1 MKLQT
6 RLTALVSAIIILIS
20 AAIGLFAI
28 SITENN
34 EVGRVDS
41 ILNSAVNQ
49 LGITQDD
56 PLSLA
61 LLLADQSDLKFTV
74 SYISAAR
81 EITALNQ
88 SSGDLPE
95 VPVDQDLSAALS
107 EGITLKTDGLN
118 RIRAVELPDDEFLVL
133 SVSLAEISAAKSQNV
148 RYLFIFTLVMVL
160 FGTAV
165 SNYLFR
171 RDNELNEVVN
181 SLQKNQENMRE
192 FLGDASHELR
202 TPLTVI
208 KGYVELLG
216 KNKAA
221 EPARTAEY
229 YERIAH
235 EIERMQSLINDL
247 LFIAELE
254 DQAPIE
260 PEIINFSRE
269 VAHLSNDLKTLQPS
283 RPIETKIQPGILV
296 NISHN
301 YAQQMLANIFA
312 NLRRHTPEDS
322 QVLIDLAT
330 AGNKAVLTI
339 SDAGSGLPE
348 EVYKSGIQYFQRFDR
363 SRSRESG
370 GSGLGMTIMKRIIEN
385 ANGSIEL
392 RQSQFGGLEIKI
404 TLPISRDWWDY
415 WIKIHI
421 MTSTYLNSLKN
432 KSEIHIELVCLGNIC
447 RSPMAAAVLHNKSRD
462 LTRPKFLVS
471 SSGTSV
477 WHKGEGASPSSVKVW
492 ESAGYKYEHVSR
504 PFSMDLFDQRDLIL
518 TMDLTNRSDV
528 LKSARNQAD
537 INKVMMLR
545 SFDPKLISLDTTT
558 PDAEL
563 LQVPDP
569 WGQEI
574 TAYRE
579 VFQIIDSAID
589 GLIQYFKD

>member
-41 ILNSAVNQ
+41 ILASAVNQ
-49 LGITQDD
+49 LVDTQDD

-81 EITALNQ
+81 EITSLNQ
-88 SSGDLPE
+88 SSGDLQG
-95 VPVDQDLSAALS
+95 VPNDQDLSAGIA
-107 EGITLKTDGLN
+107 EGLTLKVDGIN
-118 RIRAVELPDDEFLVL
+118 RIRAIALPDDEFLVL
-133 SVSLAEISAAKSQNV
+133 SVSLADIKTAKSQNI
-148 RYLFIFTLVMVL
+148 RYLFLFTLAMVL
-160 FGTAV
+160 LGTAV

-181 SLQKNQENMRE
+181 SLQKNQDSMRE

-208 KGYVELLG
+208 KGYVELLS
-216 KNKAA
+216 KNQISDVTK
-221 EPARTAEY
+221 TAEY
-229 YERIAH
+229 YERVGH

-247 LFIAELE
+247 LLIAELE
-254 DQAPIE
+254 DQTPIA

-269 VAHLSNDLKTLQPS
+269 VAHLSNDLKTLQPM
-283 RPIETKIQPGILV
+283 RPIETRIEPGILV

-322 QVLIDLAT
+322 QVLIVLAT

-339 SDAGSGLPE
+339 SDAGPGLPE

-385 ANGSIEL
+385 ASGAIEL
-392 RQSQFGGLEIKI
+392 GKSEFGGLKIEIN
-404 TLPISRDWWDY
+404 LPISRD
-415 WIKIHI
+415 
-421 MTSTYLNSLKN
+421 
-432 KSEIHIELVCLGNIC
+432 
-447 RSPMAAAVLHNKSRD
+447 
-462 LTRPKFLVS
+462 
-471 SSGTSV
+471 
-477 WHKGEGASPSSVKVW
+477 
-492 ESAGYKYEHVSR
+492 
-504 PFSMDLFDQRDLIL
+504 
-518 TMDLTNRSDV
+518 
-528 LKSARNQAD
+528 
-537 INKVMMLR
+537 
-545 SFDPKLISLDTTT
+545 
-558 PDAEL
+558 
-563 LQVPDP
+563 
-569 WGQEI
+569 
-574 TAYRE
+574 
-579 VFQIIDSAID
+579 
-589 GLIQYFKD
+589 

>member
-41 ILNSAVNQ
+41 ILSTAVNQ
-49 LGITQDD
+49 LVDTQDE

-88 SSGDLPE
+88 SSGDLAG
-95 VPVDQDLSAALS
+95 VPTDQDLSAART
-107 EGITLKTDGLN
+107 EGLTLATDGVN
-118 RIRAVELPDDEFLVL
+118 RIRAIALPDDEFLVL
-133 SVSLAEISAAKSQNV
+133 SVSLADIQTAKSQNI
-148 RYLFIFTLVMVL
+148 RYLFLFTLAMVL
-160 FGTAV
+160 LGIAV

-208 KGYVELLG
+208 KGYVELLS
-216 KNKAA
+216 KNKTQAP
-221 EPARTAEY
+221 EIRSGY
-229 YERIAH
+229 YDRVGH
-235 EIERMQSLINDL
+235 EIERMQALINDL
-247 LFIAELE
+247 LLIAELE
-254 DQAPIE
+254 DQAPAA

-269 VAHLSNDLKTLQPS
+269 VAHLSNDLKTLQTM
-283 RPIETKIQPGILV
+283 RPIETKIEPGILV
-296 NISHN
+296 NISQN
-301 YAQQMLANIFA
+301 YAQQMLANILS

-322 QVLIDLAT
+322 QVLIILAT

-339 SDAGSGLPE
+339 SDAGPGLPE

-385 ANGSIEL
+385 AGGSIEL
-392 RQSQFGGLEIKI
+392 RKSQFGGLEIEI
-404 TLPISRDWWDY
+404 ILPISRD
-415 WIKIHI
+415 
-421 MTSTYLNSLKN
+421 
-432 KSEIHIELVCLGNIC
+432 
-447 RSPMAAAVLHNKSRD
+447 
-462 LTRPKFLVS
+462 
-471 SSGTSV
+471 
-477 WHKGEGASPSSVKVW
+477 
-492 ESAGYKYEHVSR
+492 
-504 PFSMDLFDQRDLIL
+504 
-518 TMDLTNRSDV
+518 
-528 LKSARNQAD
+528 
-537 INKVMMLR
+537 
-545 SFDPKLISLDTTT
+545 
-558 PDAEL
+558 
-563 LQVPDP
+563 
-569 WGQEI
+569 
-574 TAYRE
+574 
-579 VFQIIDSAID
+579 
-589 GLIQYFKD
+589 

>member
-49 LGITQDD
+49 LAITQDD

-88 SSGDLPE
+88 SSGDLLS
-95 VPVDQDLSAALS
+95 VPGNQDLSAALS
-107 EGITLKTDGLN
+107 TGITLKTDELN
-118 RIRAVELPDDEFLVL
+118 RIRAVELPDDEFLAL
-133 SVSLAEISAAKSQNV
+133 SVSLAEISAAKSQNI
-148 RYLFIFTLVMVL
+148 RYLFIFTLAMVL
-160 FGTAV
+160 LGTAV

-181 SLQKNQENMRE
+181 SLEKNQENMRE

-216 KNKAA
+216 KNLTPDAA
-221 EPARTAEY
+221 KTAEY
-229 YERIAH
+229 YERVTH

-247 LFIAELE
+247 LLIAELE
-254 DQAPIE
+254 DQGPIE

-269 VAHLSNDLKTLQPS
+269 VAHLSNDLKTLQTS
-283 RPIETKIQPGILV
+283 RPIETRIEPGILV
-296 NISHN
+296 NISLN

-330 AGNKAVLTI
+330 VGNKAVLTI

-348 EVYKSGIQYFQRFDR
+348 EVYRSGIQYFQRFDR

-392 RQSQFGGLEIKI
+392 RKSQFGGLEIRI
-404 TLPISRDWWDY
+404 TLPISRD
-415 WIKIHI
+415 
-421 MTSTYLNSLKN
+421 
-432 KSEIHIELVCLGNIC
+432 
-447 RSPMAAAVLHNKSRD
+447 
-462 LTRPKFLVS
+462 
-471 SSGTSV
+471 
-477 WHKGEGASPSSVKVW
+477 
-492 ESAGYKYEHVSR
+492 
-504 PFSMDLFDQRDLIL
+504 
-518 TMDLTNRSDV
+518 
-528 LKSARNQAD
+528 
-537 INKVMMLR
+537 
-545 SFDPKLISLDTTT
+545 
-558 PDAEL
+558 
-563 LQVPDP
+563 
-569 WGQEI
+569 
-574 TAYRE
+574 
-579 VFQIIDSAID
+579 
-589 GLIQYFKD
+589 

>member
-41 ILNSAVNQ
+41 ILASAVNQ
-49 LGITQDD
+49 LVDTQDD

-81 EITALNQ
+81 EITSLNQ
-88 SSGDLPE
+88 SSGDLQG
-95 VPVDQDLSAALS
+95 VPNDQDLSAAIA
-107 EGITLKTDGLN
+107 EGLTLKVDGIN
-118 RIRAVELPDDEFLVL
+118 RIRAIALPDDEFLVL
-133 SVSLAEISAAKSQNV
+133 SVSLADIKTAKSQNI
-148 RYLFIFTLVMVL
+148 RYLFLFTLAMVL
-160 FGTAV
+160 LGTAV

-181 SLQKNQENMRE
+181 SLQKNQDSMRE

-208 KGYVELLG
+208 KGYVELLS
-216 KNKAA
+216 KNQISDVTK
-221 EPARTAEY
+221 TAEY
-229 YERIAH
+229 YERVGH

-247 LFIAELE
+247 LLIAELE
-254 DQAPIE
+254 DQTPIA

-269 VAHLSNDLKTLQPS
+269 VAHLSNDLKTLQPM
-283 RPIETKIQPGILV
+283 RPIETRIEPGILI

-322 QVLIDLAT
+322 QVLIVLAT

-339 SDAGSGLPE
+339 SDAGPGLPE

-385 ANGSIEL
+385 ANGLIEL

-404 TLPISRDWWDY
+404 TLPISRD
-415 WIKIHI
+415 
-421 MTSTYLNSLKN
+421 
-432 KSEIHIELVCLGNIC
+432 
-447 RSPMAAAVLHNKSRD
+447 
-462 LTRPKFLVS
+462 
-471 SSGTSV
+471 
-477 WHKGEGASPSSVKVW
+477 
-492 ESAGYKYEHVSR
+492 
-504 PFSMDLFDQRDLIL
+504 
-518 TMDLTNRSDV
+518 
-528 LKSARNQAD
+528 
-537 INKVMMLR
+537 
-545 SFDPKLISLDTTT
+545 
-558 PDAEL
+558 
-563 LQVPDP
+563 
-569 WGQEI
+569 
-574 TAYRE
+574 
-579 VFQIIDSAID
+579 
-589 GLIQYFKD
+589 

>member
-283 RPIETKIQPGILV
+283 RPIETKIEPGILV

-404 TLPISRDWWDY
+404 TLPISRD
-415 WIKIHI
+415 
-421 MTSTYLNSLKN
+421 
-432 KSEIHIELVCLGNIC
+432 
-447 RSPMAAAVLHNKSRD
+447 
-462 LTRPKFLVS
+462 
-471 SSGTSV
+471 
-477 WHKGEGASPSSVKVW
+477 
-492 ESAGYKYEHVSR
+492 
-504 PFSMDLFDQRDLIL
+504 
-518 TMDLTNRSDV
+518 
-528 LKSARNQAD
+528 
-537 INKVMMLR
+537 
-545 SFDPKLISLDTTT
+545 
-558 PDAEL
+558 
-563 LQVPDP
+563 
-569 WGQEI
+569 
-574 TAYRE
+574 
-579 VFQIIDSAID
+579 
-589 GLIQYFKD
+589 

>member
-41 ILNSAVNQ
+41 ILSSAVNQ
-49 LGITQDD
+49 LAVTQDD
-56 PLSLA
+56 PLSLG

-81 EITALNQ
+81 EITSLNQ
-88 SSGDLPE
+88 SSGDLLG
-95 VPVDQDLSAALS
+95 VPSDQNLYTSLS
-107 EGITLKTDGLN
+107 EGVTLKTDGMN
-118 RIRAVELPDDEFLVL
+118 RIRTIQLPDDEFLVL
-133 SVSLAEISAAKSQNV
+133 SVSLADIKTAKSQNV
-148 RYLFIFTLVMVL
+148 RYLFLFTLAMVL
-160 FGTAV
+160 LGTAV

-181 SLQKNQENMRE
+181 SLQKNQDSMRE

-208 KGYVELLG
+208 KGYVELLS
-216 KNKAA
+216 KNQISDVTK
-221 EPARTAEY
+221 TAEY
-229 YERIAH
+229 YGRVSH

-247 LFIAELE
+247 LLIAELE
-254 DQAPIE
+254 DQTPIA

-269 VAHLSNDLKTLQPS
+269 VAHLSNDLKTLQPE
-283 RPIETKIQPGILV
+283 RPIETRIEPGILV

-322 QVLIDLAT
+322 QVLIVLAT
-330 AGNKAVLTI
+330 AGNRAVLTI
-339 SDAGSGLPE
+339 SDAGSGLPD

-392 RQSQFGGLEIKI
+392 RKSQFGGLEIEI
-404 TLPISRDWWDY
+404 NLPISRD
-415 WIKIHI
+415 
-421 MTSTYLNSLKN
+421 
-432 KSEIHIELVCLGNIC
+432 
-447 RSPMAAAVLHNKSRD
+447 
-462 LTRPKFLVS
+462 
-471 SSGTSV
+471 
-477 WHKGEGASPSSVKVW
+477 
-492 ESAGYKYEHVSR
+492 
-504 PFSMDLFDQRDLIL
+504 
-518 TMDLTNRSDV
+518 
-528 LKSARNQAD
+528 
-537 INKVMMLR
+537 
-545 SFDPKLISLDTTT
+545 
-558 PDAEL
+558 
-563 LQVPDP
+563 
-569 WGQEI
+569 
-574 TAYRE
+574 
-579 VFQIIDSAID
+579 
-589 GLIQYFKD
+589 

>member
-41 ILNSAVNQ
+41 ILASAVNQ
-49 LGITQDD
+49 LVDTDDD

-81 EITALNQ
+81 EITSLNQ
-88 SSGDLPE
+88 SSGDLQS
-95 VPVDQDLSAALS
+95 VPSDQDLSAAMA
-107 EGITLKTDGLN
+107 EGLTLEIDGIN
-118 RIRAVELPDDEFLVL
+118 RIRAIALPDDEFLVL
-133 SVSLAEISAAKSQNV
+133 SVSLADIKTAKSQNI
-148 RYLFIFTLVMVL
+148 RYLFLFTLAMVL
-160 FGTAV
+160 LGTAV

-181 SLQKNQENMRE
+181 SLQKNQDSMRE

-208 KGYVELLG
+208 KGYVELLS
-216 KNKAA
+216 KNQISDVTK
-221 EPARTAEY
+221 TAEY
-229 YERIAH
+229 YGRVSH

-247 LFIAELE
+247 LLIAELE
-254 DQAPIE
+254 DQTPIA

-269 VAHLSNDLKTLQPS
+269 VAHLSNDLKTLQPM
-283 RPIETKIQPGILV
+283 RPIETRIEPGILV

-322 QVLIDLAT
+322 QVLIVLAT

-339 SDAGSGLPE
+339 SDGGPGLPD

-385 ANGSIEL
+385 ASGAIEL
-392 RQSQFGGLEIKI
+392 GKSEFGGLKIEIN
-404 TLPISRDWWDY
+404 LPISRD
-415 WIKIHI
+415 
-421 MTSTYLNSLKN
+421 
-432 KSEIHIELVCLGNIC
+432 
-447 RSPMAAAVLHNKSRD
+447 
-462 LTRPKFLVS
+462 
-471 SSGTSV
+471 
-477 WHKGEGASPSSVKVW
+477 
-492 ESAGYKYEHVSR
+492 
-504 PFSMDLFDQRDLIL
+504 
-518 TMDLTNRSDV
+518 
-528 LKSARNQAD
+528 
-537 INKVMMLR
+537 
-545 SFDPKLISLDTTT
+545 
-558 PDAEL
+558 
-563 LQVPDP
+563 
-569 WGQEI
+569 
-574 TAYRE
+574 
-579 VFQIIDSAID
+579 
-589 GLIQYFKD
+589 

>member
-1 MKLQT
+1 MRLQT

-49 LGITQDD
+49 LVITQDD

-81 EITALNQ
+81 EITSLNQ
-88 SSGDLPE
+88 SSGDLLG
-95 VPVDQDLSAALS
+95 VPSDQDLAASVS
-107 EGITLKTDGLN
+107 EGITLKTDEIN
-118 RIRAVELPDDEFLVL
+118 RIRTVKLPDDEYLVL
-133 SVSLAEISAAKSQNV
+133 SVSLSDIKTAKSQNI
-148 RYLFIFTLVMVL
+148 RYLFIFTLAMVL
-160 FGTAV
+160 LGIAV

-181 SLQKNQENMRE
+181 SLQKNQDNMRE

-208 KGYVELLG
+208 KGYVELLSKDQASG
-216 KNKAA
+216 ATKN
-221 EPARTAEY
+221 TEY

-247 LFIAELE
+247 LLIAELE

-260 PEIINFSRE
+260 LEIINFSRE
-269 VAHLSNDLKTLQPS
+269 VAHLSHDLKTLQAN
-283 RPIETKIQPGILV
+283 RPLETNIEPGILV

-322 QVLIDLAT
+322 EVLIELAT
-330 AGNKAVLTI
+330 VGNKAVLTI
-339 SDAGSGLPE
+339 SDAGSGLPD

-385 ANGSIEL
+385 ANGLIEL
-392 RQSQFGGLEIKI
+392 RKSQFGGLEIKI
-404 TLPISRDWWDY
+404 TLPISRD
-415 WIKIHI
+415 
-421 MTSTYLNSLKN
+421 
-432 KSEIHIELVCLGNIC
+432 
-447 RSPMAAAVLHNKSRD
+447 
-462 LTRPKFLVS
+462 
-471 SSGTSV
+471 
-477 WHKGEGASPSSVKVW
+477 
-492 ESAGYKYEHVSR
+492 
-504 PFSMDLFDQRDLIL
+504 
-518 TMDLTNRSDV
+518 
-528 LKSARNQAD
+528 
-537 INKVMMLR
+537 
-545 SFDPKLISLDTTT
+545 
-558 PDAEL
+558 
-563 LQVPDP
+563 
-569 WGQEI
+569 
-574 TAYRE
+574 
-579 VFQIIDSAID
+579 
-589 GLIQYFKD
+589 

>member
-41 ILNSAVNQ
+41 ILASAVNQ
-49 LGITQDD
+49 LVDTQDD

-81 EITALNQ
+81 EITSLNQ
-88 SSGDLPE
+88 SSGDLQG
-95 VPVDQDLSAALS
+95 VPNDQDLSAGIA
-107 EGITLKTDGLN
+107 EGLTLKVDGIN
-118 RIRAVELPDDEFLVL
+118 RIRAIALPDDEFLVL
-133 SVSLAEISAAKSQNV
+133 SVSLADIKTAKSQNI
-148 RYLFIFTLVMVL
+148 RYLFLFTLAMVL
-160 FGTAV
+160 LGTAV

-181 SLQKNQENMRE
+181 SLQKNQDSMRE

-208 KGYVELLG
+208 KGYVELLS
-216 KNKAA
+216 KNQISDVTK
-221 EPARTAEY
+221 TAEY
-229 YERIAH
+229 YERVGH

-247 LFIAELE
+247 LLIAELE
-254 DQAPIE
+254 DQTPIA

-269 VAHLSNDLKTLQPS
+269 VAHLSSDLKTLQPM
-283 RPIETKIQPGILV
+283 RPIETRIEPGILI

-322 QVLIDLAT
+322 QVLIVLAT

-339 SDAGSGLPE
+339 SDAGPGLPE

-385 ANGSIEL
+385 ASGAIEL
-392 RQSQFGGLEIKI
+392 GKSEFGGLKIEIN
-404 TLPISRDWWDY
+404 LPISRD
-415 WIKIHI
+415 
-421 MTSTYLNSLKN
+421 
-432 KSEIHIELVCLGNIC
+432 
-447 RSPMAAAVLHNKSRD
+447 
-462 LTRPKFLVS
+462 
-471 SSGTSV
+471 
-477 WHKGEGASPSSVKVW
+477 
-492 ESAGYKYEHVSR
+492 
-504 PFSMDLFDQRDLIL
+504 
-518 TMDLTNRSDV
+518 
-528 LKSARNQAD
+528 
-537 INKVMMLR
+537 
-545 SFDPKLISLDTTT
+545 
-558 PDAEL
+558 
-563 LQVPDP
+563 
-569 WGQEI
+569 
-574 TAYRE
+574 
-579 VFQIIDSAID
+579 
-589 GLIQYFKD
+589 

>member
-49 LGITQDD
+49 LAVTQDD

-88 SSGDLPE
+88 SSGDLLG
-95 VPVDQDLSAALS
+95 VPGDQDLSAALS
-107 EGITLKTDGLN
+107 EGITLKTDELN
-118 RIRAVELPDDEFLVL
+118 RIRAIELPDDEYLVI
-133 SVSLAEISAAKSQNV
+133 SVSLAEISAAKSQNI
-148 RYLFIFTLVMVL
+148 RYLFIFTLAMVL
-160 FGTAV
+160 LGIGV

-216 KNKAA
+216 KNQAL
-221 EPARTAEY
+221 EPAKTAEY

-247 LFIAELE
+247 LLIAELE
-254 DQAPIE
+254 DQGPIE

-269 VAHLSNDLKTLQPS
+269 VAHLSNDLKTLQTS
-283 RPIETKIQPGILV
+283 RPIETKIEPGILV

-322 QVLIDLAT
+322 QVLIELVT
-330 AGNKAVLTI
+330 VGNKAVLTI

-385 ANGSIEL
+385 ANGLIEL
-392 RQSQFGGLEIKI
+392 GKSQFGGLEIKI
-404 TLPISRDWWDY
+404 TLPISRD
-415 WIKIHI
+415 
-421 MTSTYLNSLKN
+421 
-432 KSEIHIELVCLGNIC
+432 
-447 RSPMAAAVLHNKSRD
+447 
-462 LTRPKFLVS
+462 
-471 SSGTSV
+471 
-477 WHKGEGASPSSVKVW
+477 
-492 ESAGYKYEHVSR
+492 
-504 PFSMDLFDQRDLIL
+504 
-518 TMDLTNRSDV
+518 
-528 LKSARNQAD
+528 
-537 INKVMMLR
+537 
-545 SFDPKLISLDTTT
+545 
-558 PDAEL
+558 
-563 LQVPDP
+563 
-569 WGQEI
+569 
-574 TAYRE
+574 
-579 VFQIIDSAID
+579 
-589 GLIQYFKD
+589 

>member
-41 ILNSAVNQ
+41 ILASAVNQ
-49 LGITQDD
+49 LVDTQDD

-81 EITALNQ
+81 EITSLNQ
-88 SSGDLPE
+88 SSGDLQS
-95 VPVDQDLSAALS
+95 VPSDQDLSEAMA
-107 EGITLKTDGLN
+107 EGSTLEIDGIN
-118 RIRAVELPDDEFLVL
+118 RIRAIALPDDEFLVL
-133 SVSLAEISAAKSQNV
+133 SVSLADIKTAKSQNI
-148 RYLFIFTLVMVL
+148 RYLFLFTLAMVL
-160 FGTAV
+160 LGTAV

-181 SLQKNQENMRE
+181 SLQKNQDSMRE

-208 KGYVELLG
+208 KGYVELLS
-216 KNKAA
+216 KNQISDVTK
-221 EPARTAEY
+221 TAEY
-229 YERIAH
+229 YGRVSH

-247 LFIAELE
+247 LLIAELE
-254 DQAPIE
+254 DQTPIA

-269 VAHLSNDLKTLQPS
+269 VAHLSNDLKTLQPM
-283 RPIETKIQPGILV
+283 RPIETRIEPGILV

-322 QVLIDLAT
+322 QVLIVLAT

-339 SDAGSGLPE
+339 SDGGPGLPD

-385 ANGSIEL
+385 ASGAIEL
-392 RQSQFGGLEIKI
+392 GKSEFGGLKIEIN
-404 TLPISRDWWDY
+404 LPISRD
-415 WIKIHI
+415 
-421 MTSTYLNSLKN
+421 
-432 KSEIHIELVCLGNIC
+432 
-447 RSPMAAAVLHNKSRD
+447 
-462 LTRPKFLVS
+462 
-471 SSGTSV
+471 
-477 WHKGEGASPSSVKVW
+477 
-492 ESAGYKYEHVSR
+492 
-504 PFSMDLFDQRDLIL
+504 
-518 TMDLTNRSDV
+518 
-528 LKSARNQAD
+528 
-537 INKVMMLR
+537 
-545 SFDPKLISLDTTT
+545 
-558 PDAEL
+558 
-563 LQVPDP
+563 
-569 WGQEI
+569 
-574 TAYRE
+574 
-579 VFQIIDSAID
+579 
-589 GLIQYFKD
+589 

>member
-49 LGITQDD
+49 LVITQDD

-88 SSGDLPE
+88 SSGDLPG

-208 KGYVELLG
+208 KGYVELLS
-216 KNKAA
+216 KNQITDVTKAA
-221 EPARTAEY
+221 EY
-229 YERIAH
+229 YDRVGH

-247 LFIAELE
+247 LLIAELE
-254 DQAPIE
+254 DQVPLE
-260 PEIINFSRE
+260 TEIINFSRE
-269 VAHLSNDLKTLQPS
+269 VAHLSNDLKALQPS
-283 RPIETKIQPGILV
+283 RPIETKIEPGILV

-404 TLPISRDWWDY
+404 TLPISRD
-415 WIKIHI
+415 
-421 MTSTYLNSLKN
+421 
-432 KSEIHIELVCLGNIC
+432 
-447 RSPMAAAVLHNKSRD
+447 
-462 LTRPKFLVS
+462 
-471 SSGTSV
+471 
-477 WHKGEGASPSSVKVW
+477 
-492 ESAGYKYEHVSR
+492 
-504 PFSMDLFDQRDLIL
+504 
-518 TMDLTNRSDV
+518 
-528 LKSARNQAD
+528 
-537 INKVMMLR
+537 
-545 SFDPKLISLDTTT
+545 
-558 PDAEL
+558 
-563 LQVPDP
+563 
-569 WGQEI
+569 
-574 TAYRE
+574 
-579 VFQIIDSAID
+579 
-589 GLIQYFKD
+589 

>member
-1 MKLQT
+1 MRLQT

-49 LGITQDD
+49 LVTTQDD

-88 SSGDLPE
+88 SSGDLLG
-95 VPVDQDLSAALS
+95 VPGDQDLSAALS
-107 EGITLKTDGLN
+107 TGITLKTDELN
-118 RIRAVELPDDEFLVL
+118 RIRAVELPDDEFLAL
-133 SVSLAEISAAKSQNV
+133 SVSLADISAAKSQNI
-148 RYLFIFTLVMVL
+148 RYLFLFTLAMVL
-160 FGTAV
+160 LGTAV

-208 KGYVELLG
+208 KGYVELLS
-216 KNKAA
+216 KNQITDVTKAA
-221 EPARTAEY
+221 EY
-229 YERIAH
+229 YDRVGH

-247 LFIAELE
+247 LLIAELE
-254 DQAPIE
+254 DQVPLE
-260 PEIINFSRE
+260 TEIINFSRE
-269 VAHLSNDLKTLQPS
+269 VAHLSNDLKALQPS
-283 RPIETKIQPGILV
+283 RPIETKIEPGILV

-322 QVLIDLAT
+322 QVLIELVT
-330 AGNKAVLTI
+330 VGNKAVLTI

-385 ANGSIEL
+385 ANGLIEL
-392 RQSQFGGLEIKI
+392 RKSQFGGLEIKI
-404 TLPISRDWWDY
+404 TLPISRD
-415 WIKIHI
+415 
-421 MTSTYLNSLKN
+421 
-432 KSEIHIELVCLGNIC
+432 
-447 RSPMAAAVLHNKSRD
+447 
-462 LTRPKFLVS
+462 
-471 SSGTSV
+471 
-477 WHKGEGASPSSVKVW
+477 
-492 ESAGYKYEHVSR
+492 
-504 PFSMDLFDQRDLIL
+504 
-518 TMDLTNRSDV
+518 
-528 LKSARNQAD
+528 
-537 INKVMMLR
+537 
-545 SFDPKLISLDTTT
+545 
-558 PDAEL
+558 
-563 LQVPDP
+563 
-569 WGQEI
+569 
-574 TAYRE
+574 
-579 VFQIIDSAID
+579 
-589 GLIQYFKD
+589 

>member
-41 ILNSAVNQ
+41 ILASAVNQ
-49 LGITQDD
+49 LVDTQDD

-81 EITALNQ
+81 EITSLNQ
-88 SSGDLPE
+88 SSGDLQG
-95 VPVDQDLSAALS
+95 VPNDQDLSAAIA
-107 EGITLKTDGLN
+107 EGLTLKVDGIN
-118 RIRAVELPDDEFLVL
+118 RIRAIALPDDEFLVL
-133 SVSLAEISAAKSQNV
+133 SVSLADIKTAKSQNI
-148 RYLFIFTLVMVL
+148 RYLFLFTLAMVL
-160 FGTAV
+160 LGTAV

-181 SLQKNQENMRE
+181 SLQKNQDSMRE

-208 KGYVELLG
+208 KGYVELLS
-216 KNKAA
+216 KNQISDVTK
-221 EPARTAEY
+221 TAEY
-229 YERIAH
+229 YERVGH

-247 LFIAELE
+247 LLIAELE
-254 DQAPIE
+254 DQTPIA

-269 VAHLSNDLKTLQPS
+269 VAHLSSDLKTLQPM
-283 RPIETKIQPGILV
+283 RPIETRIEPGILI

-322 QVLIDLAT
+322 QVLIVLAT
-330 AGNKAVLTI
+330 AGNKAVLII
-339 SDAGSGLPE
+339 SDAGPGLPE

-385 ANGSIEL
+385 ANGLIEL

-404 TLPISRDWWDY
+404 TLPISRD
-415 WIKIHI
+415 
-421 MTSTYLNSLKN
+421 
-432 KSEIHIELVCLGNIC
+432 
-447 RSPMAAAVLHNKSRD
+447 
-462 LTRPKFLVS
+462 
-471 SSGTSV
+471 
-477 WHKGEGASPSSVKVW
+477 
-492 ESAGYKYEHVSR
+492 
-504 PFSMDLFDQRDLIL
+504 
-518 TMDLTNRSDV
+518 
-528 LKSARNQAD
+528 
-537 INKVMMLR
+537 
-545 SFDPKLISLDTTT
+545 
-558 PDAEL
+558 
-563 LQVPDP
+563 
-569 WGQEI
+569 
-574 TAYRE
+574 
-579 VFQIIDSAID
+579 
-589 GLIQYFKD
+589 

>member
-34 EVGRVDS
+34 EIGRVDS

-49 LGITQDD
+49 LEITQDD

-88 SSGDLPE
+88 SSGDLLG
-95 VPVDQDLSAALS
+95 VPGEQDLTAALS
-107 EGITLKTDGLN
+107 AGITLKTDELN
-118 RIRAVELPDDEFLVL
+118 RIRAIELPDDEFLVL
-133 SVSLAEISAAKSQNV
+133 SVSLAEISAAKSQNI
-148 RYLFIFTLVMVL
+148 RYLFIFTLAMVL
-160 FGTAV
+160 LGIGV

-216 KNKAA
+216 KNQTPDAA
-221 EPARTAEY
+221 KTAEY

-247 LFIAELE
+247 LLIAELE
-254 DQAPIE
+254 DQGPIE
-260 PEIINFSRE
+260 TEIINYSRE

-283 RPIETKIQPGILV
+283 RPIETKIEPGILV

-330 AGNKAVLTI
+330 VGSKAVLTI

-348 EVYKSGIQYFQRFDR
+348 EVYRSGIQYFQRFDR

-392 RQSQFGGLEIKI
+392 RKSQFGGLEIKI
-404 TLPISRDWWDY
+404 TLPISRD
-415 WIKIHI
+415 
-421 MTSTYLNSLKN
+421 
-432 KSEIHIELVCLGNIC
+432 
-447 RSPMAAAVLHNKSRD
+447 
-462 LTRPKFLVS
+462 
-471 SSGTSV
+471 
-477 WHKGEGASPSSVKVW
+477 
-492 ESAGYKYEHVSR
+492 
-504 PFSMDLFDQRDLIL
+504 
-518 TMDLTNRSDV
+518 
-528 LKSARNQAD
+528 
-537 INKVMMLR
+537 
-545 SFDPKLISLDTTT
+545 
-558 PDAEL
+558 
-563 LQVPDP
+563 
-569 WGQEI
+569 
-574 TAYRE
+574 
-579 VFQIIDSAID
+579 
-589 GLIQYFKD
+589 

>member
-1 MKLQT
+1 MRLQT

-49 LGITQDD
+49 LVTTQDD

-88 SSGDLPE
+88 SSGDLLG
-95 VPVDQDLSAALS
+95 VPGDQDLSAALS
-107 EGITLKTDGLN
+107 AGITLKTDELN
-118 RIRAVELPDDEFLVL
+118 RIRAVELPDDEFLAL
-133 SVSLAEISAAKSQNV
+133 SVSLADISAAKSQNI
-148 RYLFIFTLVMVL
+148 RYLFLFTLAMVL
-160 FGTAV
+160 LGIGV

-208 KGYVELLG
+208 KGYVELLS
-216 KNKAA
+216 KNQITDVTKAA
-221 EPARTAEY
+221 EY
-229 YERIAH
+229 YDRVGH

-247 LFIAELE
+247 LLIAELE
-254 DQAPIE
+254 DQVPLE
-260 PEIINFSRE
+260 TEIINFSRE
-269 VAHLSNDLKTLQPS
+269 VAHLSNDLKALQLS
-283 RPIETKIQPGILV
+283 RPIETKIEPGILV

-322 QVLIDLAT
+322 QVLIDLT
-330 AGNKAVLTI
+330 TVGNKAVLTI

-385 ANGSIEL
+385 ANGLIEL
-392 RQSQFGGLEIKI
+392 RKSQFGGLEIRI
-404 TLPISRDWWDY
+404 TLPVSRD
-415 WIKIHI
+415 
-421 MTSTYLNSLKN
+421 
-432 KSEIHIELVCLGNIC
+432 
-447 RSPMAAAVLHNKSRD
+447 
-462 LTRPKFLVS
+462 
-471 SSGTSV
+471 
-477 WHKGEGASPSSVKVW
+477 
-492 ESAGYKYEHVSR
+492 
-504 PFSMDLFDQRDLIL
+504 
-518 TMDLTNRSDV
+518 
-528 LKSARNQAD
+528 
-537 INKVMMLR
+537 
-545 SFDPKLISLDTTT
+545 
-558 PDAEL
+558 
-563 LQVPDP
+563 
-569 WGQEI
+569 
-574 TAYRE
+574 
-579 VFQIIDSAID
+579 
-589 GLIQYFKD
+589 